1 MKGQKASPR
10 FLGGA
15 AVAAAYAAWGTLTIF
30 WNLLADVNPV
40 YILAQRLIWSM
51 VFMGIY
57 MAVTGKLK
65 DIAPAFKDKRT
76 FLLCLACGAL
86 VTVNWGVYIYAV
98 NSSHVLDA
106 SLGYFIE
113 PVIVALI
120 GMTAF
125 KEKPSKYEKD
135 HIHSRSRRAD
145 IHGGGKPHIPDPCA
159 AYRRLFCDIR
169 RSQKEAHPDP
179 ARLALRRDAADDAV
193 CDRIRHLRHGAY
205 AGLHRL
211 TQRGA
216 IPAAARLR
224 HSDEHAAA
232 VI

>member
-76 FLLCLACGAL
+76 FLLLPACGI
-86 VTVNWGVYIYAV
+86 VTSMPLLLFNIGVQKIPYYFSGILMYINPTLQFLMGLFYFREELDRNRLIAFILIWIG
-98 NSSHVLDA
+98 VLFTVYDKVKMIK
-106 SLGYFIE
+106 S
-113 PVIVALI
+113 
-120 GMTAF
+120 
-125 KEKPSKYEKD
+125 D
-135 HIHSRSRRAD
+135 RRR
-145 IHGGGKPHIPDPCA
+145 GNNVCA
-159 AYRRLFCDIR
+159 
-169 RSQKEAHPDP
+169 
-179 ARLALRRDAADDAV
+179 
-193 CDRIRHLRHGAY
+193 
-205 AGLHRL
+205 
-211 TQRGA
+211 
-216 IPAAARLR
+216 
-224 HSDEHAAA
+224 
-232 VI
+232 

>member
-125 KEKPSKYEKD
+125 KEKPSKYEK
-135 HIHSRSRRAD
+135 ITFILAAAGLIYMVAASRTF
-145 IHGGGKPHIPDPCA
+145 PT
-159 AYRRLFCDIR
+159 
-169 RSQKEAHPDP
+169 
-179 ARLALRRDAADDAV
+179 LALLIAGSFAV
-193 CDRIRHLRHGAY
+193 YGAVKKNLTLTPHASLFAETLLMTPLAIGFVIY
-205 AGLHRL
+205 ATVRMPGC
-211 TQRGA
+211 TG
-216 IPAAARLR
+216 
-224 HSDEHAAA
+224 
-232 VI
+232 

>member
-125 KEKPSKYEKD
+125 KEKSSKYEK
-135 HIHSRSRRAD
+135 ITF
-145 IHGGGKPHIPDPCA
+145 ILA
-159 AYRRLFCDIR
+159 A
-169 RSQKEAHPDP
+169 
-179 ARLALRRDAADDAV
+179 
-193 CDRIRHLRHGAY
+193 
-205 AGLHRL
+205 AGL
-211 TQRGA
+211 
-216 IPAAARLR
+216 I
-224 HSDEHAAA
+224 
-232 VI
+232 